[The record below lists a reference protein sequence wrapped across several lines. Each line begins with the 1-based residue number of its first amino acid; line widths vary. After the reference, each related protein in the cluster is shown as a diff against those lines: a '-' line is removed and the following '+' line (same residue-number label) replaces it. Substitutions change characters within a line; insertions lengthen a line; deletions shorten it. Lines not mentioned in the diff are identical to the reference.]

1 MRAVF
6 VLIKAE
12 PRHVSDVAAQLAE
25 LETFSEAYSI
35 SGEYDILAK
44 LYVENFDDLGQ
55 LVTEQ
60 IQAIPHIRQTFTILT
75 FKAFG

>member
-6 VLIKAE
+6 VLLKVE
-12 PRHVSDVAAQLAE
+12 PQHVADVAARIAE

-35 SGEYDILAK
+35 SGQYDILAK
-44 LYVENFDDLGQ
+44 LYVETLDDLGR

-60 IQAIPHIRQTFTILT
+60 IHGIPHIRETFTILT